1 MALQVTTFE
10 PVIVEDAV
18 FLIERVVGT
27 AADVSARVNDLVEPG
42 TKLATASSEAGR
54 ALTLHLAR
62 ELGVAPNTVSRYLT
76 KPIGS
81 AFQAGEAVARTRRG
95 LRVIT
100 AAAPIAGTL
109 TAVDEATGTATL
121 TPEAPARELQALV
134 YGQVDT
140 VLEGRGAL
148 IRAGGARLRGTFAVG
163 GEVWGPLKVAID
175 RPDRELTPD
184 AITPDL
190 AGAVV
195 LGGMTL
201 GAAAMR
207 RLAEVGARAVIVG
220 SVSEAEVRRVLAPA
234 EGSPPAALW
243 RALSEGRALAASAE
257 RAPVTVFVTE
267 GFGRW
272 PMAGPIFDFLARR
285 EGQVASV
292 LVPRDGAAAEA
303 PPELYFTVTTVEDD
317 ASIQRIE
324 PADGVVARL
333 VDPSHLGTVVT
344 CRSGVLLERGPF
356 GAQEVVEVELATGTQ
371 RRVPLA
377 NLELLTA
384 ASEQD

>member
-18 FLIERVVGT
+18 FLIERVVRT
-27 AADVSARVNDLVEPG
+27 AGEVTARVNDLVEPE
-42 TKLATASSEAGR
+42 TKLATESSEAGR
-54 ALTLHLAR
+54 TLTLHLAR

-100 AAAPIAGTL
+100 ASAPSAGTL

-121 TPEAPARELQALV
+121 APEAPTRELPALV

-148 IRAGGARLRGTFAVG
+148 IRASGARLRGTFAVG

-190 AGAVV
+190 SGAVV

-207 RLAEVGARAVIVG
+207 RLAEVSARAVIVG
-220 SVSEAEVRRVLAPA
+220 SVSEAEVRRVLSPS
-234 EGSPPAALW
+234 EVLPPAAVW
-243 RALSEGRALAASAE
+243 RSLGRSRALAAGSE

-272 PMAGPIFDFLARR
+272 PMAAPIFDFLARR
-285 EGQVASV
+285 EGQVASL
-292 LVPRDGAAAEA
+292 LVPRDGAAPEA
-303 PPELYFTVTTVEDD
+303 PPELYFTVATVEDD

-333 VDPSHLGTVVT
+333 VDPTHLGTVVT
-344 CRSGVLLERGPF
+344 CRGGVLLERGPF
-356 GAQEVVEVELATGTQ
+356 GAQEVVEVEFTTGTR

-384 ASEQD
+384 EAQSS